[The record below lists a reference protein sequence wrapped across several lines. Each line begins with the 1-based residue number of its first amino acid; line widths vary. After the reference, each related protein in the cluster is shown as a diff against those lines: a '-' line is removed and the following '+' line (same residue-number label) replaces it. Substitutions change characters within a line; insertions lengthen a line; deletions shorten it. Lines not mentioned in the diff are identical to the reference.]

1 MQIQYGENSEV
12 VKIVGR
18 RVEWSSCC
26 TFLNIKVASHSQA
39 SKLRMLR
46 GAKSSDTVYLKG
58 KMMLTAHLPSQT
70 LSAKNF
76 WSTQFIH
83 FYTTQDWLQIFSVE
97 IDCMHFLLRLIACIL
112 VTSSHLTVRQ
122 IHNMSN
128 KDLIYYL
135 RCISGDQMQPM
146 HEQRVVY
153 MVHAFWWLII
163 GGSPFHCLHTA
174 WIESCFYGACIF

>member
-1 MQIQYGENSEV
+1 MTTTPCFKCNEMQIQYGENSEV

-39 SKLRMLR
+39 SKLRMVR

-97 IDCMHFLLRLIACIL
+97 NDCMHFLLRLIACIL
-112 VTSSHLTVRQ
+112 CWDWLQTLSVENDCMLR
-122 IHNMSN
+122 
-128 KDLIYYL
+128 LIAYIL
-135 RCISGDQMQPM
+135 CWD
-146 HEQRVVY
+146 
-153 MVHAFWWLII
+153 W
-163 GGSPFHCLHTA
+163 
-174 WIESCFYGACIF
+174 